1 MPSFRKLLINLIY
14 GRGEELGSREL
25 GVPGVEV
32 REKRGTKAVNAGL
45 CEKLKKK
52 KNNPPKPSSAS
63 GILRG
68 LSRWRWD
75 CLLGDGF

>member
-32 REKRGTKAVNAGL
+32 RKKQAQ
-45 CEKLKKK
+45 KL
-52 KNNPPKPSSAS
+52 
-63 GILRG
+63 
-68 LSRWRWD
+68 
-75 CLLGDGF
+75 